1 MKQKYKTAIIESE
14 PYIIVFI
21 VIGLASY
28 LNALIEQDT
37 ITLFV
42 AIILGYVLLTAIIF
56 FELMSLILLKVKE
69 VEIAEKDTIIEKKD
83 VIIEKLEADLLKL
96 KNKN

>member
-14 PYIIVFI
+14 PYMIVFI
-21 VIGLASY
+21 VIGLACY
-28 LNALIEQDT
+28 LNALIEQDS

-42 AIILGYVLLTAIIF
+42 AIILGYVILTVIIF

-69 VEIAEKDTIIEKKD
+69 VEIGEKDAKIE
-83 VIIEKLEADLLKL
+83 ELELKL
-96 KNKN
+96 NQIKAREKQ